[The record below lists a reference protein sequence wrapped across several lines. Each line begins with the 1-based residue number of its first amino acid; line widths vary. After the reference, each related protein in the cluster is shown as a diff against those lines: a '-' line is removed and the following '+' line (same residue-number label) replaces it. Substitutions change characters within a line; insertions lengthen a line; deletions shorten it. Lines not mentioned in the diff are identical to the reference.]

1 MWYYQLSLIRCC
13 ASGVIGIVIRIFQT
27 WRFKMIAIRIIKPM
41 LFTFVLLIFG
51 CVLPKQQLE
60 VQNNLDI
67 MQNRINAQQKLSN
80 RTARQL
86 GKLKKENQALLK
98 RIETLEKE
106 LMEIT
111 FAIYDVIQKDEN
123 KGE

>member
-1 MWYYQLSLIRCC
+1 
-13 ASGVIGIVIRIFQT
+13 
-27 WRFKMIAIRIIKPM
+27 MIAIRIIKPM

-60 VQNNLDI
+60 HQNNLDI
-67 MQNRINAQQKLSN
+67 MQNQINAQQKLSN

-86 GKLKKENQALLK
+86 GQLKKENQALLK
-98 RIETLEKE
+98 RIETLEEE

-111 FAIYDVIQKDEN
+111 FAIYDVIQKDGN